1 MFFRIKLNIINFDLF
16 MSLQSLEIQNI
27 LLIILSVLVFL
38 LIIQNFFLRKR
49 YKKIFKKNDE
59 HSIENVLS
67 EYLSRT
73 EKTERNI
80 KKLMNDLIKLEKHSE
95 SLVRR
100 TLIKRYNPFKDSGSD
115 QSFTIS
121 LLDGTNNGLLLTGL
135 YSRDGVRVYAKPVEN
150 GLTKHGLSNEEAEI
164 LKKSILLNKK
174 D

>member
-27 LLIILSVLVFL
+27 LLITLSVLVFL

-59 HSIENVLS
+59 YSIENVLS
-67 EYLSRT
+67 EHLSRT
-73 EKTERNI
+73 GKTERNI
-80 KKLMNDLIKLEKHSE
+80 KKLMDDIIKLEKHSE

-164 LKKSILLNKK
+164 LKESILLNKK
-174 D
+174 N